1 MTTPARIAAFLSTSA
16 LCLGL
21 ASGPAYAEQ
30 RDADGP
36 REARTLTRDRDAAR
50 SSGIDA
56 AAEATQRAGADAAA
70 DAATATAG
78 PAQARV
84 A

>member
-30 RDADGP
+30 RDADGQ
-36 REARTLTRDRDAAR
+36 REAHTLTRDREPAKGDAA
-50 SSGIDA
+50 SKTASP
-56 AAEATQRAGADAAA
+56 ADAPA
-70 DAATATAG
+70 
-78 PAQARV
+78 AQANQRDRRR
-84 A
+84 